1 MLLFPLHPA
10 PSPEGKFYTE
20 PLMAGLYPL
29 SGVCVSVSVC
39 VCVCVCLCL
48 RVCVEGWRGLLEPH
62 LLNARG
68 SIRFPLLPSG
78 P

>member
-1 MLLFPLHPA
+1 M
-10 PSPEGKFYTE
+10 
-20 PLMAGLYPL
+20 
-29 SGVCVSVSVC
+29 SVSVC